1 MIVFVAIDIRNGE
14 CVRLIQGKADQQTT
28 YSKLP
33 VEVAKMWQNQEAP
46 YLHVVD
52 LDGAFGQDATNR
64 DIISEIARTV
74 SIPVQVGGGIRS
86 LKDAQ
91 DYLDAG
97 VQRIILGTAAIKQ
110 PQLLKQLIAL
120 YGNRIVV
127 SLDCSQGYICVDG
140 WVEESKID
148 ALSFALSLKEQGV
161 ETIVYTDIAKDG
173 MLSGPSFDQLKMI
186 QACGL
191 NVIASGGVSCVEDVR
206 KLKDMNLYG
215 VIIGKALYEGKINLK
230 VLWEVL

>member
-1 MIVFVAIDIRNGE
+1 MIVLVAIDIRNGE

-28 YSKLP
+28 YSKQP
-33 VEVAKMWQNQEAP
+33 VEVAKMWQNQGAP

-74 SIPVQVGGGIRS
+74 SIPVQVGGGIRT
-86 LKDAQ
+86 LQDAKV
-91 DYLDAG
+91 YLEAG

-110 PQLLKQLIAL
+110 PQLLKKLIAL

-148 ALSFALSLKEQGV
+148 ALSFALSLKERGV

-173 MLSGPSFDQLKMI
+173 MLSGPSFDQLKTI

-206 KLKDMNLYG
+206 KLKVMNLYG
-215 VIIGKALYEGKINLK
+215 VIIGKALYEGNINLK
-230 VLWEVL
+230 ELWEVL